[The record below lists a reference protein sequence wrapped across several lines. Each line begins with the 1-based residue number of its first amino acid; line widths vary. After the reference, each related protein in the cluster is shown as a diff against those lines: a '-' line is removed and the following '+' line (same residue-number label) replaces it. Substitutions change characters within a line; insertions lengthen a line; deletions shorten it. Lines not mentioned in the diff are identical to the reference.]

1 MTTLLAETSRRLVN
15 TVDSETQ
22 HQVEQFYYLESAL
35 LDSRLYDE
43 WLDLFT
49 EDMHYYMPIRR
60 NQTRRNKD
68 AEFYED
74 GAFAHFD
81 DDITTMR
88 GRIRKATS
96 DLSWCENPGSR
107 TRHVISNVIV
117 RKGVEANTLEVSAA
131 FIVYRNRQ
139 ERQTDFFVGE
149 RRDVL
154 RFADTE
160 FGFTIAKRTILLDQA
175 TVLANNIS
183 VFF

>member
-1 MTTLLAETSRRLVN
+1 MTTLLAETSRRIAN
-15 TVDSETQ
+15 SVDSETQ
-22 HQVEQFYYLESAL
+22 HMVEQFYYLESAL
-35 LDSRLYDE
+35 LDSRDYDE

-81 DDITTMR
+81 DDMTTMR

-107 TRHVISNVIV
+107 TRHVITNVIV
-117 RKGVEANTLEVSAA
+117 RKGADANTFEVSAA
-131 FIVYRNRQ
+131 FVVYRNRQ

-149 RRDVL
+149 RRDTL
-154 RFADTE
+154 RIADTE
-160 FGFTIAKRTILLDQA
+160 FGFSIAKRTILLDQA